1 MKQTTQT
8 IENTLRIKANLNQQ
22 FPDVLTE
29 DAMEYLTNLHQRFNN
44 QRIALLENRKKQ
56 QLLFDAGELPSFPL
70 ETKNIRDNEWLAAPI
85 PDDLLDR
92 RVEITGPVD
101 RKMVINALNSGA
113 KTFMADFEDSTS
125 PTWTNLMQ
133 GQQNLID
140 AVNKTIVLEDVAK
153 NKKYQLNDATAVL
166 LVRPRGLHLQE
177 KHILIEDQ
185 ETSGSLVDFGLYAF
199 HNFKQL
205 LKNGSAPYYYIPKL
219 EHYLEARWWNEVIDF
234 TEDYLGMQRG
244 TIKTTVLIETITASF
259 QLDE

>member
-1 MKQTTQT
+1 MKQTTNT
-8 IENTLRIKANLNQQ
+8 IEKQLRIKATKGQL
-22 FPDVLTE
+22 FPEVLTE
-29 DAMEYLTNLHQRFNN
+29 DAMEYLTNMHHRFNN
-44 QRIALLENRKKQ
+44 RRIALLEDRKKQ
-56 QLLFDAGELPSFPL
+56 QQLFDAGALPTFPP
-70 ETKNIRDNEWLAAPI
+70 ETKNIRDNEWHAAPT

-125 PTWTNLMQ
+125 PTWSTLMQ
-133 GQQNLID
+133 GQQNLIE

-153 NKKYQLNDATAVL
+153 NKKYKLNDTTAVL

-199 HNFKQL
+199 HNFK
-205 LKNGSAPYYYIPKL
+205 
-219 EHYLEARWWNEVIDF
+219 
-234 TEDYLGMQRG
+234 
-244 TIKTTVLIETITASF
+244 
-259 QLDE
+259 